1 MKKKM
6 DSRPVKISCSNIWKI
21 YGPHEHLFFEEI
33 NKGGTTD
40 GIGEHVRAVKDV
52 SFEVF
57 DGELF
62 VIMGLSGSGKS
73 TLARC
78 INGLVRPTSGKVAV
92 DGLDLSAMDDKQ
104 LIQVRRKKVSM
115 VFQHFSLF
123 PHKTVLENVIFGL
136 EVRGEMKRSCRERG
150 LEMLNRVGL
159 CGWEHSYP
167 KELSGGMQQRV
178 GLARALAPDP
188 EVLIMDEPFSAL
200 DPLIR
205 RQMHEEFIRIMSTTK
220 KAIVFIT
227 HDLNEGVKLGSRIA
241 IMKDGEIKQVGTPE
255 EIVCSP
261 RDGYIESFVRDLN
274 RENFIPV
281 GKIMKKPEMIISESQ
296 CIEEMLDSMR
306 EGEKKQAFLIDRGG
320 RLLGRLDAEDLG
332 TIPNKNGLQL
342 NRGRVKSAP
351 KISPDQPI
359 GSLIPLVAEYDCTI
373 AVVDEND
380 ILIGEVTRTQLLK
393 TIQWNPN

>member
-1 MKKKM
+1 M
-6 DSRPVKISCSNIWKI
+6 DNRPVKISCSSLWKI
-21 YGPHEHLFFEEI
+21 YGPHEHLFFEDI
-33 NKGGTTD
+33 KNDGTTD
-40 GIGEHVRAVKDV
+40 RIGEHVQAVKDV
-52 SFEVF
+52 SFDVF

-78 INGLVRPTSGKVAV
+78 INGLVRPTRGKVAV
-92 DGLDLSAMDDKQ
+92 DGLDLSTMDDKQ
-104 LIQVRRKKVSM
+104 LVQVRRKKVSM

-123 PHKTVLENVIFGL
+123 PHKTVLENVVFGL
-136 EVRGEMKRSCRERG
+136 EVRGEMKRAYRERG
-150 LEMLNRVGL
+150 MEMLNRVGL

-188 EVLIMDEPFSAL
+188 EVLVMDEPFSAL

-220 KAIVFIT
+220 KTIVFIT
-227 HDLNEGVKLGSRIA
+227 HDLNEAVKLGSRIA
-241 IMKDGEIKQVGTPE
+241 IMKDGEIKQIGTPE
-255 EIVCSP
+255 EIVCAP
-261 RDGYIESFVRDLN
+261 CDGYVESFVRDLN

-281 GKIMKKPEMIISESQ
+281 GKIMKKPEMTISESQ
-296 CIEEMLDSMR
+296 CVEEMLDSMR
-306 EGEKKQAFLIDRGG
+306 EGGKKQAFLIDGDG
-320 RLLGRLDAEDLG
+320 RLLGRLDVEELG
-332 TIPNKNGLQL
+332 AIPKKKGPHL
-342 NRGRVKSAP
+342 NRGSVKSAP

-380 ILIGEVTRTQLLK
+380 KLIGEVTRTQLLK